1 MARAAGV
8 AWQRDGG
15 PRSTSSGQTA
25 TAGVTGSAGLAG
37 ARAGWR
43 WTITGALAFA
53 VVFVGTA
60 PSMPRGVSSWDNLV
74 KIQVARSML
83 RGEGPVLTNPTPDD
97 GQYVL
102 DGRDARHYSHYPV
115 LASVLHLLTVSV
127 EAAGGPVREGLP
139 ATVLLALVAS
149 ALVAWARRSG
159 ASPPAAA
166 AGAVLACLGTALWPF
181 AAYGYD
187 NLIEVL
193 GLAMV
198 LWAGAGVE
206 RRYAWLWAG
215 LAVGMGYATRL
226 GAMFLV
232 VPAGVLLLL
241 QAPRGILA
249 TLRRTTTFALGCA
262 PGLMLSLYYNYVR
275 FGSMIAWE
283 VRAADLGPVQ
293 EMFVPWFSRYHWEAM
308 AGLTVS
314 PGKGIFWYGPPLVG
328 VIFALSPLVR
338 RHRAAF
344 AAMGAYAAVA
354 LLALGRMTFWHGD
367 WAWGPRYLAPLYVAV
382 APVAWWASER
392 IDRCGSL
399 ARIGGAVFL
408 LVAVVL
414 QGLPIVGHGV
424 STYVEQTVEPLWR
437 SGVLATPRLERPP
450 VPADNWILYFRPENS
465 PIVSLARSLPAQF
478 SDPAEISQSVVG
490 VPVNVP
496 RGWLRLARLG
506 LTLPAPILGLA
517 FVLFTRRRF
526 AHDASDEGGTIVLR
540 SSAT

>member
-1 MARAAGV
+1 M
-8 AWQRDGG
+8 
-15 PRSTSSGQTA
+15 
-25 TAGVTGSAGLAG
+25 AG
-37 ARAGWR
+37 ARAGRR

-60 PSMPRGVSSWDNLV
+60 PSMPRGVSSWDTLV
-74 KIQVARSML
+74 KVQVARNML
-83 RGEGPVLTNPTPDD
+83 HGEGPVLTDPTPDD

-102 DGRDARHYSHYPV
+102 MGRNGRHYSHYPI
-115 LASVLHLLTVSV
+115 LASVLHVLTVGV

-139 ATVLLALVAS
+139 ATILLALVAW

-193 GLAMV
+193 GLVMV

-206 RRYAWLWAG
+206 RRRAWLWAG
-215 LAVGMGYATRL
+215 LTVGLAYATRL

-232 VPAGVLLLL
+232 VPAGILLLL
-241 QAPRGILA
+241 QAPQGIAA
-249 TLRRTTTFALGCA
+249 TLRRSTAFALGCA
-262 PGLMLSLYYNYVR
+262 PGLILALSYNYVR
-275 FGSMIAWE
+275 FGSIIAWG

-293 EMFVPWFSRYHWEAM
+293 EMFVPWFSRSHWEAM

-314 PGKGIFWYGPPLVG
+314 PGKGIFWYGPPLIG
-328 VIFALSPLVR
+328 VVLAIVPLVR

-344 AAMGAYAAVA
+344 AAMAAYAAVA
-354 LLALGRMTFWHGD
+354 VLALGRMTFWHGD

-382 APVAWWASER
+382 VPFAWWASEQ
-392 IDRCGSL
+392 IDRRGSL
-399 ARIGGAVFL
+399 AQVAGAVL
-408 LVAVVL
+408 LSVAILL
-414 QGLPIVGHGV
+414 QGLPVVGRAV
-424 STYVEQTVEPLWR
+424 STYVDQVVQPLWQ
-437 SGVLATPRLERPP
+437 SGMLATPRLDRPP

-478 SDPAEISQSVVG
+478 SDPAESSQSVAG
-490 VPVNVP
+490 VPVTLS

-506 LTLPAPILGLA
+506 LTLPAPILGLG

-526 AHDASDEGGTIVLR
+526 AHDESDAAGTIVFG
-540 SSAT
+540 SSAA